1 MLKRMRALQRAP
13 KTEKVSFDFDGVLDT
28 KQGVSLLRRKIT
40 EGYPV
45 YIITA
50 RREGSQEVLD
60 FARENGVDRDKVY
73 FTNGED
79 KWKTIKRLGISK
91 HYDNNAEQVDKIN
104 KFTDCEAVLVEWSK
118 E

>member
-1 MLKRMRALQRAP
+1 MIKRERILRAA

-28 KQGVSLLRRKIT
+28 KTGEALLKRKQT

-45 YIITA
+45 YIISA
-50 RREGSQEVLD
+50 RREGSEEVLR
-60 FARENGVDRDKVY
+60 FAREHGVPRDRVY

-79 KWKTIKRLGISK
+79 KWKTIKRLGIKK

-104 KFTDCEAVLVEWSK
+104 KFTDCEAVLVEWTD
-118 E
+118 